1 MDMEYEYRLSELTR
15 EYNKKDK
22 KLNRRL
28 NLYIIV
34 LPCLAYSA
42 YCFFRMSY
50 CYFPFFFVFLA
61 LCALIVFLIV
71 RFKRDKRKIEEEAS
85 AYEKECTLLQREANK
100 NGVKIAS
107 SFQGSGG
114 FGVTSVTVRAMILTF
129 AAVLISIFLLTS
141 FSIDKW
147 FKYESLRPFM
157 LESFSR
163 YQRSIS
169 TDETQGDKEEYPDL
183 LRSYS
188 REELTEMFSSDRQN
202 DSSEDIIITYSE
214 DYSGNGEVLDV
225 FYSFTD
231 VFGQDYWVV
240 LIYWHDNK
248 DGIYR
253 ISCAE
258 VLPSGTKVELSDLN
272 YSIDYNNLFC
282 KYF

>member
-28 NLYIIV
+28 TLYIIV
-34 LPCLAYSA
+34 LPCLLPYV

-61 LCALIVFLIV
+61 VCALIIFLIV

-147 FKYESLRPFM
+147 FKYESLRPFV

-169 TDETQGDKEEYPDL
+169 TDETRGDKEEYPDL

-202 DSSEDIIITYSE
+202 DSSEDIIITYSD
-214 DYSGNGEVLDV
+214 DYSGNGVVLDV

-231 VFGQDYWVV
+231 VFGQDYWV
-240 LIYWHDNK
+240 LLFYGRDK
-248 DGIYR
+248 DGICKV
-253 ISCAE
+253 SNAE
-258 VLPSGTKVELSDLN
+258 VLPSGSEVELSDKH